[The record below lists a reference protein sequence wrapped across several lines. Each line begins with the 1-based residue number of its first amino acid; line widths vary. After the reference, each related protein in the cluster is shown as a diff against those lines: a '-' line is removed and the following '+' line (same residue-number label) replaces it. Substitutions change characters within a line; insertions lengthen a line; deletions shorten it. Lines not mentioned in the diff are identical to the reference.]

1 MPEIQPFRGIRYD
14 LGQVGSLS
22 DVVAP
27 PYDVI
32 SPEEQN
38 RLYERHPTNVVRLI
52 LNRVEPGDDP
62 LVDPYRRAGQFFRD
76 WQRQGV
82 LFTEPDPALYVYEQE
97 FSYQGETYR
106 RRGFLARVRLEPFG
120 QGDIYPHEETMPGP
134 KADRLRLMQAARA
147 NLSPVFGMYP
157 DPEGRSTELLDR
169 AVSGRTPLVAQDD
182 LGVVHRLWPV
192 VDPDLIASLA
202 AVPSAQ
208 AVFIADGH
216 HRYETAC
223 EYRRL
228 LEAEQGPLPPQHPA
242 NYVLMMLV
250 SMHDPG
256 MVVFPT
262 HRVMSRPQQLTAAE
276 LERQLASCF
285 QITGRYQG
293 LERIEEAWQ
302 ELLTAPED
310 QVPLA
315 FYTRADDAWL
325 VVQLTTQGR
334 ERMEQLAPE
343 AAPAWRRLG
352 VSVLQRLVIE
362 DLLHLPEKPPTTYVH
377 QLQEVQQEMS
387 SAREGWAALVL
398 PPGMDAIR
406 EISQAGGRMPPK
418 STYFYPKLLSG
429 LVFHSLE
436 SN

>member
-14 LGQVGSLS
+14 LGQVGCLS

-32 SPEEQN
+32 SPEEQD
-38 RLYERHPTNVVRLI
+38 RLYEKHPTNVVRLI
-52 LNRVEPGDDP
+52 LNRAEPGDDP
-62 LVDPYRRAGQFFRD
+62 QVDPYRRAGQFFRD

-97 FSYQGETYR
+97 FTYQGESYR

-120 QGDIYPHEETMPGP
+120 QGNIYPHEETMPGP
-134 KADRLRLMQAARA
+134 KADRLRLMQATRA

-157 DPEGRSTELLDR
+157 DPEGQSVQRLEQ
-169 AVSGRTPLVAQDD
+169 AVAGRTPLVAQDD

-192 VDPDLIASLA
+192 VDPDAVASLT
-202 AVPSAQ
+202 AVPSSQ
-208 AVFIADGH
+208 AIFIADGH

-228 LEAEQGPLPPQHPA
+228 LEQEKGPLPPQHPA

-262 HRVMSRPQQLTAAE
+262 HRVMSQPEGLTAQRLQRH
-276 LERQLASCF
+276 LEPLF
-285 QITGRYQG
+285 QITSRSQG
-293 LERIEEAWQ
+293 LEQIEQVWQ
-302 ELLTAPED
+302 EVLTAPEE

-315 FYTRADDAWL
+315 FYTQSDDTWL
-325 VVQLTTQGR
+325 VAQLTAAGR
-334 ERMEQLAPE
+334 QRMEQLAPE
-343 AAPAWRRLG
+343 AVPQWRALG

-362 DLLHLPEKPPTTYVH
+362 DLLGLPEKPPTTYVH
-377 QLQEVQQEMS
+377 QLQEVQQAVAAAPGS
-387 SAREGWAALVL
+387 WAVLVL
-398 PPGMDAIR
+398 PPGMEAIGR
-406 EISQAGGRMPPK
+406 ISTSGGRMPPK

-436 SN
+436 SS